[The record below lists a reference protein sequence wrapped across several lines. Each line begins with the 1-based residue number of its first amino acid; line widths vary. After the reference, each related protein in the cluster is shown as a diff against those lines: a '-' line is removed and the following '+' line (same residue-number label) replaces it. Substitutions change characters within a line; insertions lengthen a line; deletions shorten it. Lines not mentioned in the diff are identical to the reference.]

1 MVFLLRLILASVIGA
16 AGGLGSVWLVLTDPR
31 FESAPTIG
39 AWTLAAAAADPYAVA
54 RDARSG
60 RLPFGAAEGIAL
72 VARADM
78 AGRVL
83 DPRCHYA
90 LAGPMPDA
98 ALWTLAVT
106 DADGRPPVNPA
117 GRIGFTS
124 RDVIRA
130 ADGTVE
136 IVVGPTARPG
146 NFVPAGDLGSVVLT
160 LRIYSPAIAANLP
173 ARRALPTVS
182 LVGCTAAPVPPA
194 TPGGAP

>member
-1 MVFLLRLILASVIGA
+1 
-16 AGGLGSVWLVLTDPR
+16 
-31 FESAPTIG
+31 
-39 AWTLAAAAADPYAVA
+39 
-54 RDARSG
+54 
-60 RLPFGAAEGIAL
+60 
-72 VARADM
+72 
-78 AGRVL
+78 
-83 DPRCHYA
+83 
-90 LAGPMPDA
+90 MPDA